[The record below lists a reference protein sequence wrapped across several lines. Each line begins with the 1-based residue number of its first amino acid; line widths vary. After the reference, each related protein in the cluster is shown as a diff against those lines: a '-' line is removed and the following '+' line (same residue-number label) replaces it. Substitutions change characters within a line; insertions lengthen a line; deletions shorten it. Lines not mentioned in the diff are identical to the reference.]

1 MSSDTVSKSD
11 VAATPVKENASGHE
25 HLETMPDISTE
36 KGGLAQEE
44 LLETPEWRARE
55 KRLVRKLDMTLL
67 PVVWILYLFNY
78 LDRNNISQA
87 RLNTFERDLGLTGDD
102 FNTAVSILNVGY
114 MLAQLPSNMLI
125 TRIRPSIYLPACVA
139 IWSCVSAATAAATSY
154 GGLVA
159 VRFFLGIV
167 EAPFF
172 PGAFYLLSCWYTRK
186 ELALRTAVLYS
197 GLVLATAFSGL
208 IAAGVFSGL
217 DGARNIAGWQW
228 LFIIDGSGSFFA
240 ALVAFFLLPD
250 YIESKTGSGR
260 WLFTEEERELAA
272 KRMALDRVSLPE
284 ADRSVWYGVRL
295 ALRDYRTWIFTL
307 LLCSNHTAYGFNYFF
322 PTIVSGF
329 HIGSQTITL
338 VLTAPPYLFGA
349 AVSFA
354 VAYSSD
360 RHNERSYHISI
371 PMAVAAVG
379 FIIST
384 ATLNIGARYF
394 ASFLYCSGAFA
405 ANAMVY
411 SWAASTLNQTPEKRA
426 AATAIINLLAQ
437 LGNIWS
443 PYFFRPQDEP
453 RYALA
458 MILMMAFSFISIGC
472 STLLKILLR
481 RENVKLQRE
490 ADISGQRV
498 TLYTL

>member
-1 MSSDTVSKSD
+1 M
-11 VAATPVKENASGHE
+11 
-25 HLETMPDISTE
+25 E
-36 KGGLAQEE
+36 KGEVVHDE
-44 LLETPEWRARE
+44 HVDTPEWRARE
-55 KRLVRKLDMTLL
+55 RKLVRKLDMTLL

-78 LDRNNISQA
+78 LDRNNIAQA
-87 RLNTFERDLGLTGDD
+87 KLNTFEKDLKLRDDN

-139 IWSCVSAATAAATSY
+139 VWSCVSASTAAAQNY
-154 GGLVA
+154 GNLIVI
-159 VRFFLGIV
+159 RFFLGIV

-217 DGARNIAGWQW
+217 DGAEGIPGWRW
-228 LFIIDGSGSFFA
+228 LFIIDGAGSFFA
-240 ALVAFFLLPD
+240 AMVSFFLLPD
-250 YIESKTGSGR
+250 YIESKTGSGK
-260 WLFTEEERELAA
+260 WLFTEDERELAA
-272 KRMALDRVSLPE
+272 KRMALDRVSLPD
-284 ADRSVWYGVRL
+284 ASHSVWYGVRL
-295 ALRDYRTWIFTL
+295 ALKDTRTWIFVL

-322 PTIVSGF
+322 PTIVNGF

-338 VLTAPPYLFGA
+338 TLTAPPYLFGA
-349 AVSFA
+349 AVSFI

-360 RHNERSYHISI
+360 RNNERGYHICV
-371 PMAVAAVG
+371 PMAVASVG
-379 FIIST
+379 FIISA

-426 AATAIINLLAQ
+426 AGTAIVNLLAQ

-443 PYFFRPQDEP
+443 PYFFRPGDSP

-458 MILMMAFSFISIGC
+458 MILMMVFSFISITC
-472 STLLKILLR
+472 SLLLKFLLR
-481 RENVKLQRE
+481 RENKKILAE
-490 ADISGQRV
+490 AEISGQSV
-498 TLYTL
+498 TLFTL